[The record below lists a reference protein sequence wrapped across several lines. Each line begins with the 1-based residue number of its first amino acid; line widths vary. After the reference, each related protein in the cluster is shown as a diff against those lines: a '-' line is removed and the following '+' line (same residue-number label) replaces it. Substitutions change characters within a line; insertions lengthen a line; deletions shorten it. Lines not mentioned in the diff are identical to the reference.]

1 MTTYSYLTGPTPEP
15 AENAPAITIIDRLR
29 LEIGDTNVANG
40 GKDAVFSNEEYKM
53 IMEEEV
59 GDLEDL
65 SRGNIINLTV
75 ARLYEVLAGN
85 TALFVGKQSFLNN
98 FTDGTA
104 TSVELMKLASER
116 RALVVIVI

>member
-1 MTTYSYLTGPTPEP
+1 MVNYTYMTGTPDP
-15 AENAPAITIIDRLR
+15 SPNAVAITIIDRLR

-53 IMEEEV
+53 IMKIEIGEV
-59 GDLEDL
+59 EDL
-65 SRGNIINLTV
+65 SLSNKINLTV
-75 ARLYEVLAGN
+75 ARLYEVLAAN
-85 TALFVGKQSFLNN
+85 TALYIGKQSFLNN

-116 RALVVIVI
+116 RALVAVVI